1 MRRALIPGCVFAL
14 FSLETL
20 AQDENIAP
28 PAAETQTPAAS
39 APGVAPQPAPTA
51 PAPMAPAPAPVSGRT
66 VKGRV
71 ADRLTNEG
79 LPLVRVII
87 KGTTQGVET
96 ELDGTFTLPNVP
108 TRAVTLLFSSQDY
121 GEREVQI
128 GANQRTVEVALE
140 NIFSEEMVVVGRASE
155 VARKNLANSVASVN
169 AEEINRAPAQT
180 VDQALQGK
188 VAGANIQSNGGAP
201 GGGLQLRLRGVST
214 INGSTAPLY
223 VIDGVLVSDVAIAS
237 GMFAVTRSVTG
248 SNPNPTQDNQ
258 VNRIADINPNDIES
272 IEVLKGASAAAI
284 YGSKAANGVVIINT
298 KRGRSSE
305 PEFAVTQRLGVYT
318 ALNKLGTRR
327 FNSVEEV
334 TETFGD
340 DAAQYYV
347 PGRRFDHESALTG
360 RRDLSSETL
369 ASVSGVAGNTK
380 YFASALIKN
389 DEGII
394 ANTGYEKQSFRLNL
408 GQKFGEA
415 VDVNV
420 ATNLVHSL
428 GQRGLTNNDNATISN
443 YMVLPYS
450 PEFLPLGASSDG
462 IYPQNPFL
470 GNRANP
476 LQTAA
481 LVKNDEDVWRFIG
494 SGDLTWHLWKSDAHH
509 LRVLANAGVDRFQQE
524 NSLFFPPELNFEPLD
539 DGMPGSSL
547 FGTSQVR
554 NLNSGLN
561 LVHTYKPVSGGLVA
575 TTSGG
580 VQFEERNIDSVYIV
594 SRNLNAGQPN
604 VDSGTAVNLRQNR
617 SLVRDRGY
625 YVQEELLLLDERLT
639 LVGALRGEQSSA
651 NGNANAL
658 YLYPKLASAY
668 RVPSFHPQVNEFK
681 VRAAYG
687 ETGNLPLYGM
697 KFNGLRAT
705 GNIAGNPGL
714 VGSGI
719 AGDPNIQPE
728 RQRELEV
735 GVDALL
741 FGGDVVAEVSIY
753 QRNISDLLLQRALA
767 PSGGFTTQ
775 IFNGGA
781 LRNRGV
787 EAMLQVTPVRGNFEW
802 TSGATFA
809 LNRSRVTDLPVP
821 AFLSGGFGTA
831 LGAFRIEEGA
841 SATQIVG
848 NDGVDENGNPIVRKI
863 GDTEPTFRMSF
874 TNNLKFQDF
883 SLSFLFDWQQGSD
896 IINLTRYIYDDAGTS
911 PDYTT
916 GGRERIARSRTHAS
930 AYLEDASFLKLREVT
945 LMYNLP
951 RDWVTMV
958 PGVKTAR
965 LSVSG
970 RNLLMFTRYSGL
982 DPEVSNFGNQAIAR
996 NVDVA
1001 PFPPSRSFWTSIDVG
1016 F

>member
-1 MRRALIPGCVFAL
+1 MFAL

-28 PAAETQTPAAS
+28 PAAETQTPAAP
-39 APGVAPQPAPTA
+39 APGVAPQPAPT
-51 PAPMAPAPAPVSGRT
+51 APAPAPVSGRT

-108 TRAVTLLFSSQDY
+108 TRSVTLLFSSQDY
-121 GEREVQI
+121 GEREVLI
-128 GANQRTVEVALE
+128 GANQRTVEVAME
-140 NIFSEEMVVVGRASE
+140 NIFAEEMVVVGRASE

-169 AEEINRAPAQT
+169 SEEINRAPAQT

-214 INGSTAPLY
+214 INGSSAPLY

-237 GMFAVTRSVTG
+237 GVFAITESVAG
-248 SNPNPTQDNQ
+248 ANANPTQDNQ

-305 PEFAVTQRLGVYT
+305 PQFEVTQRLGMYT
-318 ALNKLGTRR
+318 LANKLGTRR

-334 TETFGD
+334 RDTFGE
-340 DAAQYYV
+340 AAVQYYEQ
-347 PGRRFDHESALTG
+347 GRRFDHEATLAG

-369 ASVSGVAGNTK
+369 ASVSGVTGNTK
-380 YFASALIKN
+380 YFASAMIKN

-408 GQKFGEA
+408 GQKLGDA
-415 VDVNV
+415 VEVNV

-428 GQRGLTNNDNATISN
+428 GQRGLTNNDNASISN
-443 YMVLPYS
+443 YMVLPRA
-450 PEFLPLGASSDG
+450 PEFLPLEANSDG
-462 IYPQNPFL
+462 VYPQNPFL
-470 GNRANP
+470 SNRANP

-481 LVKNDEDVWRFIG
+481 LVKNDENVWRFIG
-494 SGDLTWHLWKSDAHH
+494 SGDLTWHLWKTEAHH

-524 NSLFFPPELNFEPLD
+524 NSLFFPPELNFEPID
-539 DGMPGSSL
+539 DGLPGSSL

-561 LVHTYKPVSGGLVA
+561 LVHTYKPTSGGIVA

-580 VQFEERNIDSVYIV
+580 LQFEERNIDSIYIV
-594 SRNLNAGQPN
+594 SKNLNAGQQN
-604 VDSGTAVNLRQNR
+604 VDSGTVVNLRQNR

-625 YVQEELLLLDERLT
+625 YVQEEVLLLDERLT

-651 NGNANAL
+651 NGNPNAL
-658 YLYPKLASAY
+658 FLYPKLASAY
-668 RVPSFHPQVNEFK
+668 RIPSFHPKVNEFK

-705 GNIAGNPGL
+705 GNIAGSPGL
-714 VGSGI
+714 VGTGI
-719 AGDPNIQPE
+719 AGDRNIKPE
-728 RQRELEV
+728 RQREVEA

-767 PSGGFTTQ
+767 PSGGFATQ
-775 IFNGGA
+775 IFNGGS

-787 EAMLQVTPVRGNFEW
+787 EAMVQVTPVRGGFEW

-821 AFLSGGFGTA
+821 AFLAGGFGTA
-831 LGAFRIEEGA
+831 LGAFRIQEGA
-841 SATQIVG
+841 TATQIVG
-848 NDGVDENGNPIVRKI
+848 NDGVDENGRPIVRKL

-874 TNNLKFQDF
+874 TNSLKYRDF

-911 PDYTT
+911 PDFTT
-916 GGRERIARSRTHAS
+916 GGRERLVRQRTHAS
-930 AYLEDASFLKLREVT
+930 TYIEDASFLKLREVT
-945 LMYNLP
+945 FMYQLP
-951 RDWVTMV
+951 KDWVSMV
-958 PGVKTAR
+958 PAVKSAR
-965 LSVSG
+965 LSLSG
-970 RNLLMFTRYSGL
+970 RNLITLTGYSGL
-982 DPEVSNFGNQAIAR
+982 DPEVSNFGNQAISR

-1001 PFPPSRSFWTSIDVG
+1001 PFPPSRSFWTSLDVG

>member
-1 MRRALIPGCVFAL
+1 MTLRRALIPGCVFAL

-28 PAAETQTPAAS
+28 PAAETQTPAAP
-39 APGVAPQPAPTA
+39 APGVAPQPAPT
-51 PAPMAPAPAPVSGRT
+51 APAPAPVSGRT

-108 TRAVTLLFSSQDY
+108 TRSVTLLFSSQDY
-121 GEREVQI
+121 GEREVLI
-128 GANQRTVEVALE
+128 GANQRTVEVAME
-140 NIFSEEMVVVGRASE
+140 NIFAEEMVVVGRASE

-169 AEEINRAPAQT
+169 SEEINRAPAQT

-214 INGSTAPLY
+214 INGSSAPLY

-237 GMFAVTRSVTG
+237 GVFAITESVAG
-248 SNPNPTQDNQ
+248 ANANPTQDNQ

-305 PEFAVTQRLGVYT
+305 PQFEVTQRLGMYT
-318 ALNKLGTRR
+318 LANKLGTRR

-334 TETFGD
+334 RDTFGE
-340 DAAQYYV
+340 AAVQYYEQ
-347 PGRRFDHESALTG
+347 GRRFDHEATLAG

-369 ASVSGVAGNTK
+369 ASVSGVTGNTK
-380 YFASALIKN
+380 YFASAMIKN

-408 GQKFGEA
+408 GQKLGDA
-415 VDVNV
+415 VEVNV

-428 GQRGLTNNDNATISN
+428 GQRGLTNNDNASISN
-443 YMVLPYS
+443 YMVLPRA
-450 PEFLPLGASSDG
+450 PEFLPLEANSDG
-462 IYPQNPFL
+462 VYPQNPFL
-470 GNRANP
+470 SNRANP

-481 LVKNDEDVWRFIG
+481 LVKNDENVWRFIG
-494 SGDLTWHLWKSDAHH
+494 SGDLTWHLWKTEAHH

-524 NSLFFPPELNFEPLD
+524 NSLFFPPELNFEPID
-539 DGMPGSSL
+539 DGLPGSSL

-561 LVHTYKPVSGGLVA
+561 LVHTYKPTSGGIVA

-580 VQFEERNIDSVYIV
+580 LQFEERNIDSIYIV
-594 SRNLNAGQPN
+594 SKNLNAGQQN
-604 VDSGTAVNLRQNR
+604 VDSGTVVNLRQNR

-625 YVQEELLLLDERLT
+625 YVQEEVLLLDERLT

-651 NGNANAL
+651 NGNPNAL
-658 YLYPKLASAY
+658 FLYPKLASAY
-668 RVPSFHPQVNEFK
+668 RIPSFHPKVNEFK

-705 GNIAGNPGL
+705 GNIAGSPGL
-714 VGSGI
+714 VGTGI
-719 AGDPNIQPE
+719 AGDRNIKPE
-728 RQRELEV
+728 RQREVEA

-767 PSGGFTTQ
+767 PSGGFATQ
-775 IFNGGA
+775 IFNGGS

-787 EAMLQVTPVRGNFEW
+787 EAMVQVTPVRGGFEW

-821 AFLSGGFGTA
+821 AFLAGGFGTA
-831 LGAFRIEEGA
+831 LGAFRIQEGA
-841 SATQIVG
+841 TATQIVG
-848 NDGVDENGNPIVRKI
+848 NDGVDENGRPIVRKL

-874 TNNLKFQDF
+874 TNSLKYRDF

-911 PDYTT
+911 PDFTT
-916 GGRERIARSRTHAS
+916 GGRERLVRQRTHAS
-930 AYLEDASFLKLREVT
+930 TYIEDASFLKLREVT
-945 LMYNLP
+945 FMYQLP
-951 RDWVTMV
+951 KDWVSMV
-958 PGVKTAR
+958 PAVKSAR
-965 LSVSG
+965 LSLSG
-970 RNLLMFTRYSGL
+970 RNLITLTGYSGL
-982 DPEVSNFGNQAIAR
+982 DPEVSNFGNQAISR

-1001 PFPPSRSFWTSIDVG
+1001 PFPPSRSFWTSLDVG